1 MVKNLPADAGN
12 TGNTGSIPGS
22 GRSSVGGNG
31 QPTPI
36 FLPGS
41 FHGQRILVDSSPWC
55 CKESVMAEQL
65 TMHVYV
71 VMSIAT

>member
-36 FLPGS
+36 FLPGKS
-41 FHGQRILVDSSPWC
+41 HRQRSPGLQFMGSRRVRC
-55 CKESVMAEQL
+55 Q
-65 TMHVYV
+65 
-71 VMSIAT
+71 